1 MFSGGITLESQ
12 MTKYEEYLRTSELL
26 ALQKDER
33 DLCCPEEMTFQII
46 HQVSELHYKLA
57 IQYLELA
64 KAYMEAKCLSRAI
77 NEMKKVDS
85 QLKHLLETLNL
96 MNDIRSHDYIYI
108 RENNNLDSTLDS
120 PGYRAVL
127 EMGPRLWKPFKSLLD
142 ERGIT
147 VAELLNKGDSHYEL
161 YLLLQEMI
169 SFDEIFQVLRNYYI
183 KKDREYAAAKNQHE
197 NENRRFPSTNS
208 EKFQFFPEIWKAI
221 SEQIQPR

>member
-1 MFSGGITLESQ
+1 MESQ
-12 MTKYEEYLRTSELL
+12 LTKYEEYMRTDELL
-26 ALQKDER
+26 GLQKDER
-33 DLCCPEEMTFQII
+33 ELCCPEELTFQIV
-46 HQVSELHYKLA
+46 HQISELHYKLV

-85 QLKHLLETLNL
+85 QLKHLLETFNLLNA
-96 MNDIRSHDYIYI
+96 IRSKDYIYI
-108 RENNNLDSTLDS
+108 RENIDLERTMDS

-127 EMGPRLWKPFKSLLD
+127 EKGSLLWEPFKALLD

-147 VAELLNKGDSHYEL
+147 VSQLLNKGDSHYEL

-183 KKDREYAAAKNQHE
+183 KKDKEYAAAKN
-197 NENRRFPSTNS
+197 NEEEIGFCSKRTG

-221 SEQIQPR
+221 SEQIQPK